1 MQASVF
7 RRAKGER
14 ERQARVAPQVAVD
27 YNKYMGG
34 VDQLD
39 SLRGTATCNIMSM
52 KWWHAL
58 FWWILDTA
66 MVNAHHVYSVE
77 EQKVG
82 RTPMNH
88 FDFIQSVVE
97 ELKHDG
103 MHYDED
109 TVENAPVC
117 RKRAS
122 LDAGTRCSG
131 LDPITVDR
139 RARCKNCWR
148 RKHVKCKVFT
158 ACGTCGSH
166 LCVDCM
172 TEWHTTRI
180 DDS

>member
-1 MQASVF
+1 M
-7 RRAKGER
+7 
-14 ERQARVAPQVAVD
+14 APQVAVD

-82 RTPMNH
+82 RTPMNR
-88 FDFIQSVVE
+88 FDFIPKSVVE

-103 MHYDED
+103 VHYDEE
-109 TVENAPVC
+109 TVENALE
-117 RKRAS
+117 RY
-122 LDAGTRCSG
+122 
-131 LDPITVDR
+131 
-139 RARCKNCWR
+139 
-148 RKHVKCKVFT
+148 
-158 ACGTCGSH
+158 
-166 LCVDCM
+166 
-172 TEWHTTRI
+172 
-180 DDS
+180 